1 MLKQHCNSIYRM
13 TDTLQKLFGSNA
25 RLKLLRLFLFN
36 PKATFSAAEATQR
49 SQSKPAEVR
58 RELALF
64 VQIGLVKKSR
74 SSAAKSRYH
83 LNPSFEY
90 TLALQNLL
98 LNTSNQGIELYNRLR
113 RAGTIKFMVVAGV
126 LLGEWDEARL
136 DLFIVGDRLNERKL
150 RDLVRKFESELGK
163 ELRFASLT
171 TDQFFYRLG
180 MNDHLVKDIFDYP
193 HAIVHDKLN
202 IGLK

>member
-1 MLKQHCNSIYRM
+1 M
-13 TDTLQKLFGSNA
+13 TDTLQKLFGSTA

-36 PKATFSAAEATQR
+36 PKATFSASEAADR
-49 SQSKPAEVR
+49 SQSKGSEVR

-64 VQIGLVKKSR
+64 VQIGLLKKSR

-98 LNTSNQGIELYNRLR
+98 LNTSNQGAELYNRLR

-136 DLFIVGDRLNERKL
+136 DLFIVGERLNERKL
-150 RDLVRKFESELGK
+150 RELVRKFESELGK